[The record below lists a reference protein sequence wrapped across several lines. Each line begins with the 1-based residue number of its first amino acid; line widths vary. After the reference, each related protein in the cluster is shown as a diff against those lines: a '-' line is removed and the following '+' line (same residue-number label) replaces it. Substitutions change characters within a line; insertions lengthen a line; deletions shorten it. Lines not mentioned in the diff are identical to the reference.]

1 MKIWFD
7 ILTPKQILFFDPM
20 IRQLRKRNSVMCT
33 TRNYRE
39 VNELSKLKN
48 MKLIIVGKHGGN
60 TKYGK
65 LNASL
70 KRSVSLG
77 LLVEKFK
84 PDVLVS
90 FCSPEASRI
99 GFGLG
104 VRHYAFCDSPHAEAV
119 MKLSIPY
126 VDKLLIP
133 WIISKNE
140 FTKYGIKPENIITYK
155 AIDAS
160 SIVRNSIRVKQQK
173 NKKKTIL
180 IRVEEE
186 HAAYVQK
193 NNHTIQ
199 IIQRIAENFP
209 EHSILVLPRYKSQIE
224 ILRKTMKGS
233 IKILNKVVIG
243 SELLQKVDIFVGSG
257 GTMIAEAALLGI
269 PTISYNAV
277 PNLIQNFL
285 VRKKLVSLESNPD
298 KIILLIKKFLAT
310 DNKSLRKNAQKTL
323 ITMEDPYKKLIQL
336 IRDK

>member
-1 MKIWFD
+1 
-7 ILTPKQILFFDPM
+7 
-20 IRQLRKRNSVMCT
+20 MCT

-173 NKKKTIL
+173 NKKNTKDNPQKKTIQPNPKTQTK
-180 IRVEEE
+180 ISPNKI
-186 HAAYVQK
+186 K
-193 NNHTIQ
+193 N
-199 IIQRIAENFP
+199 
-209 EHSILVLPRYKSQIE
+209 L
-224 ILRKTMKGS
+224 KT
-233 IKILNKVVIG
+233 N
-243 SELLQKVDIFVGSG
+243 Q
-257 GTMIAEAALLGI
+257 
-269 PTISYNAV
+269 
-277 PNLIQNFL
+277 
-285 VRKKLVSLESNPD
+285 
-298 KIILLIKKFLAT
+298 
-310 DNKSLRKNAQKTL
+310 
-323 ITMEDPYKKLIQL
+323 
-336 IRDK
+336 

>member
-7 ILTPKQILFFDPM
+7 ILTPKQILFFEPM
-20 IRQLRKRNSVMCT
+20 IRRLRKNNLVMCT

-48 MKLIIVGKHGGN
+48 LKLVVVGKHGGN

-65 LNASL
+65 LDASL
-70 KRSVSLG
+70 KRSVSLSS
-77 LLVEKFK
+77 LVEKFK

-90 FCSPEASRI
+90 FCSPEASRV

-104 VRHYAFCDSPHAEAV
+104 IRHYAFCDSPHAEAV
-119 MKLSIPY
+119 MKLSIPF

-140 FTKYGIKPENIITYK
+140 FTRYGIKQRNIITYK

-160 SIVRNSIRVKQQK
+160 VIVRNAIRIKRQK
-173 NKKKTIL
+173 NKRKTIL

-186 HAAYVQK
+186 YAAYAQK
-193 NNHTIQ
+193 NNHSTE
-199 IIQRIAENFP
+199 IIQKILENFP
-209 EHSILVLPRYKSQIE
+209 QHNILVLPRYKSQIE
-224 ILRKTMKGS
+224 IIRKTVKGR
-233 IKILNKVVIG
+233 IKILNKAVIG
-243 SELLQKVDIFVGSG
+243 SEVLQKVDVFIGSG
-257 GTMIAEAALLGI
+257 GTMTAEAALLGI

-285 VRKKLVSLESNPD
+285 VRKKLVNLESNPD
-298 KIILLIKKFLAT
+298 KIISLISKFLVR
-310 DNKSLRKNAQKTL
+310 DNNSLQKNAQKTL
-323 ITMEDPYKKLIQL
+323 ISMEDPYKKLNQL
-336 IRDK
+336 IREK